1 MFGLFSSSASV
12 NTLFGST
19 AEVEVYRDKVVKT
32 YYDHVSQTRRR
43 IEVENLEELGCQ
55 LGRGKVRVPDL
66 LSVKY
71 KGDEIV
77 SLVLSRVE
85 GQTLRELRQEGLYD
99 LAEEAMTL
107 ALERVGHMVTDL
119 ETDGNIRVE
128 VRNNR
133 ILRVWVVDVGDSF

>member
-1 MFGLFSSSASV
+1 MFGLFTSSTSE
-12 NTLFGST
+12 TLFGST
-19 AEVEVYRDKVVKT
+19 AEVELHGNKVVKN
-32 YYDHVSQTRRR
+32 YFDHVSQTRRR
-43 IEVENLEELGCQ
+43 MEVENLEELGCQ

-71 KGDEIV
+71 KGDNII

-85 GQTLRELRQEGLYD
+85 GLTLRELRQEGLYD
-99 LAEEAMTL
+99 LATEALTL

-128 VRNNR
+128 IARNR